1 LLLLYSG
8 RYKLK
13 WFTATNDNNDRFGA
27 QSVRGDFMNNNDKSV
42 AVVMPLILII
52 SLFFLW
58 GMANNLNDILIT
70 QFKKVF
76 TLSDLKSGLVQSAFY
91 TGYFVFAI
99 PAALYVKRFSYK
111 AAVITGLLLYALGAF
126 LFYPAA
132 SAREYSLFLGALF
145 IIASGLAFLETSAN
159 PLIVVMGDPATA
171 ERRLNFA
178 QSFNPFG
185 CISGIVIGRQFIL
198 SGHEPTAADLAAM
211 APAALE
217 QFYQNESQTV
227 QIPYL
232 VLGALVFCWALLV
245 LIVKFPKI
253 ATESASHGVGSWADY
268 KSLLCNGRFMFGV
281 TAQFFYVGAQVCLWS
296 YTIRYGQQAMPGTG
310 EKELAN
316 YLLASLII
324 FMVGRF
330 VATALM
336 VKFTPSVLMMVYAL
350 INVFL
355 CALAVLFSSHL
366 GMLAVVATS
375 FFMSLMFPTIF
386 ALSIKGLGVKSKAGS
401 SLVIMAIIGGAALT
415 ALMGFVSDMSS
426 IHTAILVPLGCF
438 VVIAAYARKCS
449 VQAH

>member
-1 LLLLYSG
+1 
-8 RYKLK
+8 
-13 WFTATNDNNDRFGA
+13 
-27 QSVRGDFMNNNDKSV
+27 MNNNDKRVSV
-42 AVVMPLILII
+42 LLPLILII

-111 AAVITGLLLYALGAF
+111 AAVVTGLLLYALGAF

-132 SAREYSLFLGALF
+132 SAREYNLFLGALF

-159 PLIVVMGDPATA
+159 PLIVAMGDPATA

-185 CISGIVIGRQFIL
+185 CISGIIIGREFIL
-198 SGHEPTAADLAAM
+198 SGHEPTADELAAM

-217 QFYQNESQTV
+217 QFYQTESQAV
-227 QIPYL
+227 QLPYL
-232 VLGALVFCWALLV
+232 VLGALVFAWAVLV
-245 LIVKFPKI
+245 LLVKFPKV

-310 EKELAN
+310 EKDLAN
-316 YLLASLII
+316 YLLASLVI

-336 VKFTPSVLMMVYAL
+336 VKFKPSLLMMAYAI
-350 INVFL
+350 INVLL
-355 CALAVLFSSHL
+355 CALAVIFPSHL
-366 GMLAVVATS
+366 GMLALVATS

-386 ALSIKGLGVKSKAGS
+386 ALSIKGLGEQSKAGS

-415 ALMGFVSDMSS
+415 ALMGFVSDISS
-426 IHTAILVPLGCF
+426 IHTAVLVPLVCF
-438 VVIAAYARKCS
+438 VVIAAYARNCTR
-449 VQAH
+449 QAS